1 MEGALASATCL
12 FKYLSLLFV
21 PVCSGHTALCEA
33 AVSNQD
39 RSSPG
44 TSEENICR
52 ICGYL
57 TRGRKG
63 CCHLLERSWEHNVL
77 LQVCQVAFT
86 THTDLPPNVNPC
98 KHSKVKGPRLC
109 CSSHLTA
116 GLLCRKQARALDVMV
131 NVDCQLD

>member
-1 MEGALASATCL
+1 MGVWQGQAIYSTLGQGSCECL
-12 FKYLSLLFV
+12 SCGTDEWRVPWHRRHVSSNMSLLFV

-98 KHSKVKGPRLC
+98 KHIKVKGPRL
-109 CSSHLTA
+109 
-116 GLLCRKQARALDVMV
+116 
-131 NVDCQLD
+131 